1 MSRSLSLGA
10 TLIPRLFFT
19 TFAAYT
25 FQSRCL
31 SFAPESSSYNS
42 SRTVLEYVA
51 AGTNLSFPDN
61 DPTCAR
67 PSQLVTVD
75 LCRVGLSIPTSN
87 RSSISFELW
96 LPENWSGRF
105 LSTGNGG
112 IDGCRS
118 FIPVQNIS
126 QKRRGA
132 LGGLTRDL
140 GIKYEDLAYTTANS
154 FAAVGSNNGHNG
166 TTAITMYQNSD
177 VVTDFAWRSCVSCI
191 YYLQFPSSYPKEPRP
206 YGGC

>member
-1 MSRSLSLGA
+1 MSRGFSLISI
-10 TLIPRLFFT
+10 LIPCLFVT
-19 TFAAYT
+19 TYAEYT

-31 SFAPESSSYNS
+31 SFTPEAYSYNS

-51 AGTNLSFPDN
+51 AGTNLTFPDN
-61 DPTCAR
+61 DPTCNR
-67 PSQLVTVD
+67 PNQLVTVN

-118 FIPVQNIS
+118 FILCRNILEKMIHS
-126 QKRRGA
+126 
-132 LGGLTRDL
+132 LSGLTR
-140 GIKYEDLAYTTANS
+140 
-154 FAAVGSNNGHNG
+154 GHRYK
-166 TTAITMYQNSD
+166 IR
-177 VVTDFAWRSCVSCI
+177 RSRVHYCKQLCI
-191 YYLQFPSSYPKEPRP
+191 CWLKQRP
-206 YGGC
+206 

>member
-10 TLIPRLFFT
+10 ILIPCLFST
-19 TFAAYT
+19 TFAEYT

-31 SFAPESSSYNS
+31 SFTPESYSYNS
-42 SRTVLEYVA
+42 SRTILEYVA

-61 DPTCAR
+61 DPTCNR

-112 IDGCRS
+112 IDGCRF
-118 FIPVQNIS
+118 FIPMQNIS
-126 QKRRGA
+126 QRRVRPSSE
-132 LGGLTRDL
+132 LTREYRYK
-140 GIKYEDLAYTTANS
+140 IR
-154 FAAVGSNNGHNG
+154 
-166 TTAITMYQNSD
+166 
-177 VVTDFAWRSCVSCI
+177 RSRVYCC
-191 YYLQFPSSYPKEPRP
+191 K
-206 YGGC
+206 

>member
-10 TLIPRLFFT
+10 ILIPCLFFT
-19 TFAAYT
+19 AFAEYT

-31 SFAPESSSYNS
+31 SFTPESYSYNS
-42 SRTVLEYVA
+42 SRTVLDYIP

-112 IDGCRS
+112 IDGCR
-118 FIPVQNIS
+118 FFTPVQHIPQQHGRPS
-126 QKRRGA
+126 S
-132 LGGLTRDL
+132 GLTKNI
-140 GIKYEDLAYTTANS
+140 GIKYEDLAYAAANS

-177 VVTDFAWRSCVSCI
+177 VVTDFAWRSCVSLI
-191 YYLQFPSSYPKEPRP
+191 
-206 YGGC
+206 

>member
-1 MSRSLSLGA
+1 MFRSLDLRA
-10 TLIPRLFFT
+10 ILIPCFFFT
-19 TFAAYT
+19 TFAQYT
-25 FQSRCL
+25 FQSKCL
-31 SFAPESSSYNS
+31 SFTPEAYSYNS

-51 AGTNLSFPDN
+51 AGTNLTFPDN

-112 IDGCRS
+112 IDGCRF
-118 FIPVQNIS
+118 FILVQNIS
-126 QKRRGA
+126 QKSVRP
-132 LGGLTRDL
+132 LSGLTREHRYK
-140 GIKYEDLAYTTANS
+140 I
-154 FAAVGSNNGHNG
+154 
-166 TTAITMYQNSD
+166 
-177 VVTDFAWRSCVSCI
+177 
-191 YYLQFPSSYPKEPRP
+191 
-206 YGGC
+206 

>member
-10 TLIPRLFFT
+10 ILIPYLFST
-19 TFAAYT
+19 AIAEYS

-31 SFAPESSSYNS
+31 SFTPESYSYNS

-51 AGTNLSFPDN
+51 AGTNLSFADN

-75 LCRVGLSIPTSN
+75 ICRVGLSIPTSN

-112 IDGCRS
+112 IDGCR
-118 FIPVQNIS
+118 FFVPMQKIL
-126 QKRRGA
+126 QKRVRPSS
-132 LGGLTRDL
+132 GLTREHRYK
-140 GIKYEDLAYTTANS
+140 IR
-154 FAAVGSNNGHNG
+154 
-166 TTAITMYQNSD
+166 
-177 VVTDFAWRSCVSCI
+177 RSRVHYCKQLCSCW
-191 YYLQFPSSYPKEPRP
+191 FK
-206 YGGC
+206 